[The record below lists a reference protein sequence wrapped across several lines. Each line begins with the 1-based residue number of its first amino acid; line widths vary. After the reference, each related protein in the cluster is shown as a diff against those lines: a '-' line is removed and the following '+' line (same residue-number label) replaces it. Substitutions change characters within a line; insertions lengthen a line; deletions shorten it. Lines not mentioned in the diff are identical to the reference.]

1 MEQLMRKILFVAAL
15 MLFAA
20 SSVCGDIVSGL
31 TGTGWNIAG
40 LYDTSAANADKWTLT
55 NNLGVT
61 TAPAFTQPSLVY
73 PGIDYVDGINLNASA
88 NGEHF
93 EGEWKYSTSFQISKI
108 VDDPITE
115 MAHIAFQVFTSK
127 DISRVLVNG
136 NSVKFDAV
144 KKDNSGWFE
153 IVLSAGN
160 SGFINADE
168 FDTNVERTFTL
179 DFVYDFSGSEQ
190 ITALNFGLKFDPE
203 NSTVSSTAPEPA
215 TMLILGLG
223 IAGLGLARRRR

>member
-1 MEQLMRKILFVAAL
+1 MRKILFVAAL

-20 SSVCGDIVSGL
+20 PAVRGDIVSGL
-31 TGTGWNIAG
+31 TGTGWNVTG
-40 LYDTSAANADKWTLT
+40 LYDTSEANAEKWTLT
-55 NNLGVT
+55 NNRGVT
-61 TAPAFTQPSLVY
+61 TAPAFIQPSLVY
-73 PGIDYVDGINLNASA
+73 QGIDYVDGVNFNASA
-88 NGEHF
+88 QGEHF

-115 MAHIAFQVFTSK
+115 MARIAFQIFTTK
-127 DISRVLVNG
+127 DISSVLVNG
-136 NSVKFDAV
+136 NSVEFNAV
-144 KKDNSGWFE
+144 KKDDNGWFE
-153 IVLSAGN
+153 IVLSAGG
-160 SGFINADE
+160 SGFINADD
-168 FDTNVERTFTL
+168 FVTNEAQTFTL

-203 NSTVSSTAPEPA
+203 NSTVGNTAPEPA